1 MPNVPEDPKVQ
12 NQLQETIS
20 KMDAANA
27 WDVETHAKTILTKL
41 GISDFSA
48 SILRLS
54 GGQKKRVAMA
64 RALIHPA
71 DLLILDEPTN
81 HIDHHTVEW
90 LEDYLAKFRGALLL
104 ITHDRYFLDRVID
117 QIIELDQGSLYQYEG
132 NYSRYLEE
140 KEVRLGQLEASEEKR
155 KNILRREL
163 AWLAR
168 GAKAR
173 TTKQKARI
181 DRIGELAAK
190 SYDGKEEKLD
200 WSALSSNRLGKKVIE
215 FHGVSKSFEGRKII
229 KDFEYILLP
238 DDRVGIIGR
247 NGSGKSTLLNMIV
260 GKIQPDHG
268 EIVQGETVKIAY
280 YDQESM
286 DLDPNLKVID
296 YIKEAAEVIHGADGS
311 VLTASQMLERFLFP
325 PQTQWSTIARLSG
338 GEKRRLYLLRK
349 LMEEPNVLLL
359 DEPTNDLDVQT
370 LSILEDYLEHFPG
383 AVITVSHDRAFLD
396 QTVEH
401 LFHLQ
406 EDGTLSPFHGSY
418 SEYLEQVKRDEEKG
432 KQEKKVE
439 RNENETKDKILDK
452 DKPRKLSFKEN
463 KEFEGLEVRIAQLEE
478 RNLELLGLMEK
489 VVDDYVLLQSYS
501 EEQAQITKELDESM
515 ERWAELSEIA
525 EASL

>member
-1 MPNVPEDPKVQ
+1 M
-12 NQLQETIS
+12 
-20 KMDAANA
+20 
-27 WDVETHAKTILTKL
+27 H
-41 GISDFSA
+41 
-48 SILRLS
+48 
-54 GGQKKRVAMA
+54 
-64 RALIHPA
+64 
-71 DLLILDEPTN
+71 
-81 HIDHHTVEW
+81 
-90 LEDYLAKFRGALLL
+90 LLL

-173 TTKQKARI
+173 STKQKARI
-181 DRIGELAAK
+181 DRIGELASK

-260 GKIQPDHG
+260 GKIQPDQG

-338 GEKRRLYLLRK
+338 GEKRRLYLLR
-349 LMEEPNVLLL
+349 
-359 DEPTNDLDVQT
+359 
-370 LSILEDYLEHFPG
+370 S
-383 AVITVSHDRAFLD
+383 
-396 QTVEH
+396 
-401 LFHLQ
+401 
-406 EDGTLSPFHGSY
+406 
-418 SEYLEQVKRDEEKG
+418 
-432 KQEKKVE
+432 
-439 RNENETKDKILDK
+439 
-452 DKPRKLSFKEN
+452 
-463 KEFEGLEVRIAQLEE
+463 
-478 RNLELLGLMEK
+478 
-489 VVDDYVLLQSYS
+489 
-501 EEQAQITKELDESM
+501 
-515 ERWAELSEIA
+515 
-525 EASL
+525 